1 MFLGGRPVKTRL
13 AIERL
18 FIEMGII
25 TSDHECLDEIGLLV
39 GGTEDQ
45 SLHHD
50 IARKFVHW
58 YDEPKSE
65 NEASD
70 DHSNVEA
77 AALVGWEVDRLRY
90 NKMISS
96 QFGPAA
102 VLISLGNGAEM
113 LLGIQKD
120 QILRD
125 R

>member
-1 MFLGGRPVKTRL
+1 MKTRL

-25 TSDHECLDEIGLLV
+25 SSDQECLDEIGLLV

-65 NEASD
+65 NETSD
-70 DHSNVEA
+70 DHSNV
-77 AALVGWEVDRLRY
+77 ALVGWEVGRLRY

>member
-1 MFLGGRPVKTRL
+1 MPLGGRPVKTRL

-25 TSDHECLDEIGLLV
+25 SSEQESLDEIGLLV

-65 NEASD
+65 QETSD
-70 DHSNVEA
+70 DHSYEDA
-77 AALVGWEVDRLRY
+77 ETLVGWEVGRLQY

-96 QFGPAA
+96 QYGPAA
-102 VLISLGNGAEM
+102 VLISLKKSAEM